1 MTYITRYSG
10 NLRYNMVE
18 KQSQNISNYQKDCAL
33 LDLSALI
40 IKEILNIASYFE
52 ELDIL
57 QQTLLF
63 QQPAHYG
70 STNICKHNQ
79 LYLLLQ
85 RVSEFQCLYMLC
97 MLFSSHYTIT
107 TAQHCS
113 QKSHKSKKHVVLYSY
128 KRLNSSPFFVPSLF
142 DITFLICQSL
152 KNISLLH
159 TNSSPYPET
168 PKSMLL
174 KLDSWPSLSIFF
186 SLNHPFFINM
196 LVT

>member
-1 MTYITRYSG
+1 MTCYSG
-10 NLRYNMVE
+10 NSWYDMVE
-18 KQSQNISNYQKDCAL
+18 KQSQNITNYQKDWAV
-33 LDLSALI
+33 LDLSCLI
-40 IKEILNIASYFE
+40 IIEILHIASYFE
-52 ELDIL
+52 ELYIL

-128 KRLNSSPFFVPSLF
+128 KRLNSSFFVPSLS

-152 KNISLLH
+152 TNISLLH
-159 TNSSPYPET
+159 TNSSPYPES

-174 KLDSWPSLSIFF
+174 KLGSWPSLSIFF
-186 SLNHPFFINM
+186 SLNHPFF
-196 LVT
+196 L